1 MVGPSKCPGEICME
15 TLPKEKKR
23 DFACTFTVA
32 ILLKRLQIDLRND
45 LKFYSNLKDLLI
57 YI

>member
-1 MVGPSKCPGEICME
+1 ME
-15 TLPKEKKR
+15 TLPKEKNH

-57 YI
+57 YIETHIKNY